1 VLSPFGL
8 SNFFISRIPNSEIL
22 MIKTSEAS
30 GTLRRFEKVL
40 QQSMFREGAQMKKLL
55 FTFMLATL
63 TLSLSAVVGFAQSTA
78 GVTGTVKDSNG
89 AVIAGADVKLTDTK
103 TGVELTTKSNDQG
116 VYNFPKVA
124 PGQGYKLTFTAPG
137 FQTLVIND
145 VALGVG
151 NVETHNAEMV
161 IGEISGTVVVT
172 ASNEVTLNTTDAS
185 VGNVIGERRL
195 KELPIQ
201 IRNSPAAL
209 IGLQPGVVGNNV
221 GTTTTNRVGS
231 VTGSRADQGN
241 ITVDGIDANDQATG
255 QFAATVGNAPIDAI
269 QEFRAVSTN
278 PGASDGRSSGGQV
291 ELVTKSG
298 TNEFHGN
305 LREYNRTAAT
315 AANSFFNNRA
325 GIKRPQ
331 LTRNQFGGSIGGPIV
346 KDAMFF
352 FFDYEGRRDA
362 QGISYLRIVP
372 LNHFRNGSLG
382 YINNTAG
389 CGANS
394 RLNTAPNCISFLN
407 PAGVAGLDPRGTGGN
422 TALLNFI
429 NSRYPQANDLT
440 AGDGINTGGFRF
452 NAPSQRKDNTYTT
465 RIDWNATSKQ
475 KFFGRFNIARR
486 IQTDTVNSVA
496 AQFPGDPET
505 AQIIVKDYTWVVGH
519 TWTASSSFVNQATVG
534 VARSGLLFPNN
545 FAPAFPNSFTFG
557 MGLTA
562 PFAGISEQD
571 RFVLVPTIRDD
582 ATWTKGTHTLEFGG
596 SFKPIDSKSG
606 IVNDFNFPSVGI
618 GGLLGSLD
626 PSLRPGNILSNTNT
640 TVTGN
645 FDSAFTFLLGRFS
658 SVATNFNYDTTG
670 TAFAPGT
677 GKHRDYR
684 YDELELYMQD
694 NWRVRNNLTLNL
706 GVRWHLYPAPYEKNG
721 FQAGQDVDL
730 RQLFDIRRA
739 NNAAGVRGDTVE
751 PLLRYDLIGK
761 ANNARSLYETD
772 LNNFG
777 PRFGFAWTPNFRG
790 GFLGPLFGENRTV
803 IRGGGSVVYD
813 RPGGGITFIQDQ
825 VSYLFDNSATTLYG
839 EEGDAF
845 DALLANPRFTG
856 IASLPVNNVAPT
868 ITRPFTP
875 FVDGGFPF
883 GLSTGEFNYAVDTR
897 FRTPYSIQYS
907 FGFQREIPGN
917 FILEAT
923 YVGRQGR
930 KLFSQADAAQVLN
943 FRDPASGQLMI
954 DAFNA
959 LQERLLAGT
968 NAGQS
973 VATIIA
979 GIPNQPWFENQ
990 MNAAVQANFGV
1001 ANCQALVG
1009 RSCTQFVLAN
1019 GTSRQFVLRGDTS
1032 DQVQRLNAQ
1041 GLLLSNVGMSAQFGT
1056 NIYISNQGAS
1066 SYDGMLVSLRKR
1078 FSHGLQFDFN
1088 YTWSH
1093 SIDNGSSVVN
1103 TVTGGLVCDLTNLRV
1118 CRGNSDFDI
1127 RHLVNANF
1135 IYELPFGRGKAFGS
1149 NVPGWANQVIGG
1161 WEFTGIITAR
1171 SGLPFSTTTTAFPVG
1186 FNFNSPAGINSANVG
1201 ALRSRI
1207 HDDAATGTIQFFDNQ
1222 LAVFNPARPL
1232 DGVLRFPRHGEIG
1245 SRNILRGPAFWNL
1258 DTALIKTWQMPWSE
1272 SHNLQLHWQAFNLF
1286 NHHSFGLPA
1295 VGITGTT
1302 FGQVTTS
1309 ASTAR
1314 EMQFALRYNF

>member
-1 VLSPFGL
+1 
-8 SNFFISRIPNSEIL
+8 
-22 MIKTSEAS
+22 
-30 GTLRRFEKVL
+30 
-40 QQSMFREGAQMKKLL
+40 MKKVL

-63 TLSLSAVVGFAQSTA
+63 TLCFFVISASAQSTA

-103 TGVELTTKSNDQG
+103 TGVELTTKTNDQG
-116 VYNFPKVA
+116 VYTFAKVA
-124 PGQGYKLTFTAPG
+124 PGTGYKLTFTAPG

-151 NVETHNAEMV
+151 NVETHNAEMT
-161 IGEISGTVVVT
+161 IGEVSGTVVVT

-185 VGNVIGERRL
+185 IGNVIGERRL

-305 LREYNRTAAT
+305 VREYNRTAAT

-325 GIKRPQ
+325 GIPRPQ
-331 LTRNQFGGSIGGPIV
+331 LTRNQFGGSIGGPVV
-346 KDAMFF
+346 KDALFF

-362 QGISYLRIVP
+362 QGVSYLRIVP
-372 LNHFRNGSLG
+372 LNHFRNGGLG
-382 YINNTAG
+382 YINTG
-389 CGANS
+389 CPANS
-394 RLNTAPNCISFLN
+394 RLNTNPSCITILT
-407 PAGVAGLDPRGTGGN
+407 PAQVAALDPKHIGASPG
-422 TALLNFI
+422 LLSFI
-429 NSRYPQANDLT
+429 NQRYPQANDLT

-486 IQTDTVNSVA
+486 VQTDTVNSVA

-505 AQIIVKDYTWVVGH
+505 AQIIVKDYAWVVGH
-519 TWTASSSFVNQATVG
+519 TWTATSNFVNQATVG
-534 VARSGLLFPNN
+534 VSRSGLLFPNN

-557 MGLTA
+557 AGLTA
-562 PFAGISEQD
+562 PFASISSQD
-571 RFVLVPTIRDD
+571 RFVMVPTIRDD
-582 ATWTKGTHTLEFGG
+582 ITWTKGTHSFEFGA
-596 SFKPIDSKSG
+596 SYKPIDSKSG
-606 IVNDFNFPSVGI
+606 ITNDFNFVGVGI
-618 GGLLGSLD
+618 GGALSALD
-626 PSLRPGNILSNTNT
+626 STLRPGNILVNSAGTAT
-640 TVTGN
+640 SN

-658 SVATNFNYDTTG
+658 SIQTNFNYDPSG

-684 YDELELYMQD
+684 YDELELYAQD
-694 NWRVRNNLTLNL
+694 NWRLRNNLTLNF
-706 GVRWHLYPAPYEKNG
+706 GVRWHYYPAPYEKNG
-721 FQAGQDVDL
+721 FQAGPNVDMRELFDL
-730 RQLFDIRRA
+730 RQR
-739 NNAAGVRGDTVE
+739 NAAAGISGVNAE
-751 PLLRYDLIGK
+751 PFLQYDLIGK
-761 ANNARSLYETD
+761 GNNARPLYETD
-772 LNNFG
+772 WNNFG
-777 PRFGFAWTPNFRG
+777 PRFGFAWTPDYKG

-825 VSYLFDNSATTLYG
+825 VSYLFDNSATTQF
-839 EEGDAF
+839 AAPSPTS
-845 DALLANPRFTG
+845 ALLNNPRFTS
-856 IASLPVNNVAPT
+856 ISSLPVQNVAPT

-875 FVDGGFPF
+875 FVEDGFPF
-883 GLSTGEFNYAVDTR
+883 GLATGEFNYAVDQH
-897 FRTPYSIQYS
+897 FRVPYSIQYS
-907 FGFQREIPGN
+907 LGFQREIPGN
-917 FILEAT
+917 FILEMS

-930 KLFSQADAAQVLN
+930 KLFSQADVAQVLN
-943 FRDPASGQLMI
+943 FRDKTSGQFML
-954 DAFNA
+954 DAFNL
-959 LQERLLAGT
+959 LQNQVQAGLT
-968 NAGQS
+968 GGAI
-973 VATIIA
+973 TK
-979 GIPNQPWFENQ
+979 QPWFENQ
-990 MNAAVQANFGV
+990 IGPGGT
-1001 ANCQALVG
+1001 ALMAG
-1009 RSCTQFVLAN
+1009 NSSL
-1019 GTSRQFVLRGDTS
+1019 RQLVLRGDTS
-1032 DQVQRLNAQ
+1032 DAIFLLYQN
-1041 GLLLSNVGMSAQFGT
+1041 GLLDPNVGMSAQFGT

-1066 SYDGMLVSLRKR
+1066 SYDGLLVSLRKR

-1103 TVTGGLVCDLTNLRV
+1103 TVTGGIVCDLTNLRV
-1118 CRGNSDFDI
+1118 CRGPSDFDI

-1135 IYELPFGRGKAFGS
+1135 IYELPFGRGHMFGS
-1149 NVPGWANQVIGG
+1149 GVPGWVNQIIGG
-1161 WEFTGIITAR
+1161 WEVTGIFTGR
-1171 SGLPFSTTTTAFPVG
+1171 SGLPFGTTTTAFPVS
-1186 FNFNSPAGINSANVG
+1186 FNFGGAAGGPAAQN
-1201 ALRSRI
+1201 LRNPPAIRPEI
-1207 HDDAATGTIQFFDNQ
+1207 HDSGSTIQFFKDP
-1222 LAVFNPARPL
+1222 LTVFNPASPTT
-1232 DGVLRFPRHGEIG
+1232 GVLRFPHHGEMG
-1245 SRNILRGPAFWNL
+1245 NRNFFRGPGFWNL
-1258 DTALIKTWQMPWSE
+1258 DTALIKTWGMPWSE
-1272 SHNLQLHWQAFNLF
+1272 HQNLQLRWEAFNLF
-1286 NHHSFGLPA
+1286 NHNAFGLPA
-1295 VGITGTT
+1295 VAITGST
-1302 FGQVTTS
+1302 FGQITTS
-1309 ASTAR
+1309 ASAPR